1 MNPAARMVALL
12 DAQARAWQ
20 DQPPDHPVL
29 VAGTTATDEQ
39 NAIHWDGSRTGDPT
53 PAIIYLY
60 GEGPVSTVFVDTSG
74 KPLPK
79 K

>member
-1 MNPAARMVALL
+1 MGGAL
-12 DAQARAWQ
+12 
-20 DQPPDHPVL
+20 L